1 MQTQKGGQTTMIVKI
16 YPENPNEREVRRAAD
31 AIAAGGVII
40 IPTDTL
46 YAFVCG
52 IEHKNA
58 AETVARLKGYSLKQ
72 AKYSLLCA
80 SLSQMSEYTRPMSRQ
95 TFSIVKQCLPG
106 PFTFIMDASGNVPR
120 NYQNQNKTIGL
131 RVPDNAICRAIIE
144 AVGTPLISTSVRLL
158 NEEQEKEY
166 LTDPDLIHD
175 LMCDRVEMVVDGGIG
190 DDQPSTVVD
199 CSGDG
204 FEIVRQGKGVIEEL

>member
-1 MQTQKGGQTTMIVKI
+1 MIVKI
-16 YPENPNEREVRRAAD
+16 YPENPNGREVRRVAD
-31 AIAAGGVII
+31 VVSAGGVVI

-52 IEHKNA
+52 MEHKHA
-58 AETVARLKGYSLKQ
+58 AEEVARLKGYSLKQ

-80 SLSQMSEYTRPMSRQ
+80 SLSQMSEYTRPMDRDM
-95 TFSIVKQCLPG
+95 FAFAKRCLPG
-106 PFTFIMDASGNVPR
+106 PFTFIMDASNKVPR

-144 AVGTPLISTSVRLL
+144 AVGTPLIATSVRLIDE
-158 NEEQEKEY
+158 NQEKEY
-166 LTDPDLIHD
+166 LTDPDLIHE
-175 LMCDRVEMVVDGGIG
+175 LMGERVEMVVDGGIG

-199 CSGDG
+199 CSGGG
-204 FEIVRQGKGVIEEL
+204 FEIVRQGKGVIEV